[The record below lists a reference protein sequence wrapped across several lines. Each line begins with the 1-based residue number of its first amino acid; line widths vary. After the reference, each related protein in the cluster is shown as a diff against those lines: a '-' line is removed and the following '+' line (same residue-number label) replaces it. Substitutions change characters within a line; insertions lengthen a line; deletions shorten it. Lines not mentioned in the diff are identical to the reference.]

1 MARFAAVAAMSVL
14 LGSGASAGHLSTP
27 QFRDQAAEISAA
39 SRLASAYG
47 VVTSTLRTVAHNR
60 AVGGVP
66 NSYHL
71 LDRAIDIARRPG
83 VTHQQIDAA
92 LRRAGY
98 NLIESLDEHD
108 HSHFAF
114 AALPSFA
121 SAAVQASEPR
131 APAPKPLPRV
141 AADEHGTLSIDL
153 EGQSAT
159 TTPVSI
165 EQQTAGSALARR

>member
-1 MARFAAVAAMSVL
+1 MARFAALAAMSVL
-14 LGSGASAGHLSTP
+14 LGSGASAGHLPTL
-27 QFRDQAAEISAA
+27 QFRDQAAEISGA

-47 VVTSTLRTVAHNR
+47 VVTSTLRTVAHNQ

-92 LRRAGY
+92 LRRAGF

-114 AALPSFA
+114 AAVPLPGA
-121 SAAVQASEPR
+121 AAPPPSAP
-131 APAPKPLPRV
+131 PATVSKPLPRV
-141 AADEHGTLSIDL
+141 AADEHGTLSVDL
-153 EGQSAT
+153 QEQAG
-159 TTPVSI
+159 TP
-165 EQQTAGSALARR
+165 GSAAVRPQ

>member
-1 MARFAAVAAMSVL
+1 MARFSALAATALLVSSAAT
-14 LGSGASAGHLSTP
+14 AGHPAMLSFP
-27 QFRDQAAEISAA
+27 DQAAEISGA
-39 SRLASAYG
+39 SRLVSAYG
-47 VVTSTLRTVAHNR
+47 LVTSTFRTVAHNR

-92 LRRAGY
+92 LRRAGF

-114 AALPSFA
+114 AAVPLPGA
-121 SAAVQASEPR
+121 AAPPPSAP
-131 APAPKPLPRV
+131 PATVSKPLPRV
-141 AADEHGTLSIDL
+141 AADEHGTLS
-153 EGQSAT
+153 
-159 TTPVSI
+159 
-165 EQQTAGSALARR
+165 